1 MSSSHMPPM
10 PSVLD
15 VRRLLAGNRHSEARD
30 LCQQIC
36 DAAPQDAEA
45 WFLLGAIHGL
55 LEDYP
60 AAEICCKKAL
70 AIQPNAP
77 DLHRNLAIALQHQGK
92 TREVEKSLRD
102 ALALRPEF
110 VAALLDL
117 AEVVRA
123 QGNHA
128 EAAEMYRRVV

>member
-60 AAEICCKKAL
+60 AAEICCKKSL
-70 AIQPNAP
+70 AVHPDVP
-77 DLHRNLAIALQHQGK
+77 DLHRNLGIALLRQGK
-92 TREVEKSLRD
+92 TQEAEVSLRR
-102 ALALRPEF
+102 ALVLRPEF
-110 VAALLDL
+110 VEALLDL
-117 AEVVRA
+117 AEVLGT
-123 QGNHA
+123 QSNYA
-128 EAAEMYRRVV
+128 EAVELC